1 MKRTKVWFVAIAA
14 LLGGAG
20 LAWRLKPM
28 TTATPPSLVEIEAM
42 GHLVTVQVHFAD
54 VIDFTLPRAVGI
66 PLSDYEIRYGGTT
79 VLLIA
84 KGDCSLATDLRLA
97 RYDKVDVARRR
108 LTVTLSSP
116 VTIGARVNHAA
127 PEQGGSR
134 LYAVSNNGLEAFI
147 PDPSNRNQAI
157 EDAFR
162 LAETRV
168 SAACRNVDAIRQAK
182 STAES
187 LLSSM
192 YRSTGWNVTYQW
204 RQPSI

>member
-1 MKRTKVWFVAIAA
+1 MTRTQVWILALASLLVGAAI
-14 LLGGAG
+14 
-20 LAWRLKPM
+20 AWRLKPM
-28 TTATPPSLVEIEAM
+28 ATATPPSLVEIENM
-42 GHLVTVQVHFAD
+42 GHLVTVRVQFAD

-97 RYDKVDVARRR
+97 RYDKVDVAGRR
-108 LTVTLSSP
+108 LTVTLPSP
-116 VTIGARVNHAA
+116 VTLGARVNHAA

-147 PDPSNRNQAI
+147 PDPSNRNKAI

-168 SAACRNVDAIRQAK
+168 SAACRNADAIRQAK
-182 STAES
+182 SNAES

>member
-1 MKRTKVWFVAIAA
+1 MKRTQVWILALASLLVGAAI
-14 LLGGAG
+14 
-20 LAWRLKPM
+20 AWRLKPM
-28 TTATPPSLVEIEAM
+28 ATATPPSLVEIENM
-42 GHLVTVQVHFAD
+42 GHLVTVRVQFAD

-97 RYDKVDVARRR
+97 RYDKVDVAGRR
-108 LTVTLSSP
+108 LTVTLPSP

-127 PEQGGSR
+127 PGQGGSR

-182 STAES
+182 SNAES